1 LTTKHSTTNHPK
13 IRQHILAFLPGPVTT
28 SDRLQSSNT
37 SSPQLPQQQNQT
49 ALMPDGNA
57 AVTEKRH
64 DIAWKYEGYQDFSKW
79 MASDDD
85 FFIFRRFE
93 NANARVLLWMQHQIE
108 KKEARLGEL
117 HDIIEKSP
125 IDNGLRND
133 SFNWDT
139 QYLKERDDLT
149 QDLSDLLLKY
159 SQYLNV
165 LYLMQR
171 FALTLTRSKHRGF
184 QQNPRSTVSG

>member
-1 LTTKHSTTNHPK
+1 
-13 IRQHILAFLPGPVTT
+13 V
-28 SDRLQSSNT
+28 QSPNS

-49 ALMPDGNA
+49 ALMPDRNA

-64 DIAWKYEGYQDFSKW
+64 NIAWKYEGYQAFSKW

-108 KKEARLGEL
+108 KKEARLREL

-125 IDNGLRND
+125 LDNGLRND

-139 QYLKERDDLT
+139 EYLKERDDLT

-159 SQYLNV
+159 SQCLNI

-171 FALTLTRSKHRGF
+171 FALTLNRSKHRGF
-184 QQNPRSTVSG
+184 QQNPRSTVSGQTPGRERTKLVA